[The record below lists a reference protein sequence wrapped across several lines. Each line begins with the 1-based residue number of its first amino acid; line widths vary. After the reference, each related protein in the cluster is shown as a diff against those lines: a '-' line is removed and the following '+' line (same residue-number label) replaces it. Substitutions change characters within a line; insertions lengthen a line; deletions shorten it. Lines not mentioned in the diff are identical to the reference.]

1 MAKKK
6 QALSPEERLAAA
18 LVPEEEQ
25 PYALPDGWKWVRLG
39 KIYDVNPKV
48 QADDDLEA
56 SFVTMSDISPGIKS
70 QFDFIV
76 RKWGE
81 IKKGHT
87 QFANGDV
94 AFAKI
99 SPCFENRKSMILD
112 GLKNGIGAGTT
123 ELIVL
128 RNPSIDNKYTFLF
141 ISSEE
146 FIRHARNTYKGVVGQ
161 QRINLDFVKNYP
173 MPLPPLSEQR
183 RLVARIESLFAKL
196 DAAREKVQ
204 SVLDS
209 HETRKAALL
218 HDAFTGKL
226 TAKWREEQGESSHA
240 WRIEKLENL
249 CEKITCG
256 KTPKNDIS
264 PQGEIPY
271 LKVYNIVNDK
281 IDFRSKPQYISRDVH
296 ETKLKSSILKP
307 NDVIMNIV
315 GPPLRK
321 IAIIPDTYPEWN
333 MNQAIVRFRPKE
345 GLDYH
350 FLYYALLNP
359 ETLDDVVQRT
369 KGVVG
374 QANISITQSRNLK
387 IKVPPLPE
395 QQEIIRILDR
405 LLAREQRARQAAE
418 ETLAAIDRMKQ
429 SILARAFRGEL

>member
-204 SVLDS
+204 SVLNS

-218 HDAFTGKL
+218 HDAFAGKL
-226 TAKWREEQGESSHA
+226 TAKWREERGIPQSWKNGKLLDCLL
-240 WRIEKLENL
+240 EKPRN
-249 CEKITCG
+249 G
-256 KTPKNDIS
+256 YSPKAVNYPTKCKSMSLSATTDGIFKKEYYKYIDE
-264 PQGEIPY
+264 EIPADSY
-271 LKVYNIVNDK
+271 LWLEPGDILIQRSNSLEKVGISAIYTGGTHEYIYPDLMMKLQVNNQNDPAYINYFLQRAETRAYFLSNATGIAGNMPK
-281 IDFRSKPQYISRDVH
+281 INQKTVSNTPV
-296 ETKLKSSILKP
+296 
-307 NDVIMNIV
+307 N
-315 GPPLRK
+315 
-321 IAIIPDTYPEWN
+321 YPS
-333 MNQAIVRFRPKE
+333 
-345 GLDYH
+345 L
-350 FLYYALLNP
+350 
-359 ETLDDVVQRT
+359 T
-369 KGVVG
+369 
-374 QANISITQSRNLK
+374 
-387 IKVPPLPE
+387 E
-395 QQEIIRILDR
+395 QQEIVRILDR

-418 ETLAAIDRMKQ
+418 ETLVAIDRMKQ
-429 SILARAFRGEL
+429 AILARAFRGEL